1 MRGIAAVWLVVAM
14 ATPVAGQAA
23 AQGQDPAQGQAY
35 YEFLMARRLEAEDD
49 LAGALEALKRAVQLD
64 PKSAELQ
71 AEIAGYYARQDKATE
86 AAEAADRALALDAEN
101 IEAHRILGLVNAAWA
116 DNMTAAPKGESA
128 TAFRT
133 RAIEHL
139 SKVVATPNAATD
151 LNLQLTLARLYLR
164 ANQAERAVPM
174 LELISSQAPF
184 AAEPLTML
192 ADAHLALGRV
202 DRAVEA
208 LESAAEI
215 NPRFYAALA
224 ELHERQDQWA
234 DAAAAYAK
242 AVEAGPGAGRNLHL
256 RWASALLNVEGGAAK
271 ARDVVDEFLKTNP
284 NDARA
289 LYLLSTSQ
297 RIAGD
302 SAGAEETA
310 RTLLGLDPTS
320 VPGLSAL
327 AQVQF
332 ERHDYKGVVE
342 TLTPFAADA
351 AARARGREGEG
362 ALLLARLGF
371 AYRQLGDETS
381 AIGAFESAQ
390 KMAPRNPVFDLYLVQ
405 AYVGAKRFDKATT
418 AAADALTRHPDDE
431 RLVRLQARA
440 WAGAGKSAD
449 AIKLLQGALTSKP
462 ESRELA
468 IGLAVLHTERR
479 EYESAI
485 DVLQRAS
492 AKAQDDEGL
501 TLQLA
506 SVFQEADRIPDAER
520 EFRRLLQ
527 RDPLN
532 ANALNGLG
540 YMLADRGQR
549 LVEAVEL
556 IQRALTVDPDNPAY
570 LDSLG
575 WALFKQGKTTEA
587 EPHLRRAAETL
598 GSSSAIQDHFGD
610 LLARQGRYRDAVGA
624 WQRALDGD
632 GTDIDRS
639 AVQRKIKDAQARRQ

>member
-1 MRGIAAVWLVVAM
+1 MRGIAAVGLVVAM
-14 ATPVAGQAA
+14 ATPVAAQSAA
-23 AQGQDPAQGQAY
+23 PGQDSAPAQAY
-35 YEFLMARRLEAEDD
+35 YEFLIARRLEAQDD
-49 LAGALEALKRAVQLD
+49 LAGALQALERAVKLA

-71 AEIAGYYARQDKATE
+71 AEVAGYYARQDKASE
-86 AAEAADRALALDAEN
+86 AAEAADRALSLDADN
-101 IEAHRILGLVNAAWA
+101 LEAHRILGLVNAAWA
-116 DNMTAAPKGESA
+116 DNITAAPKGEMPA
-128 TAFRT
+128 TY
-133 RAIEHL
+133 RARAVDHL
-139 SKVVATPNAATD
+139 EKVIGTPIAATD

-164 ANQAERAVPM
+164 SDQADRAVPM
-174 LELISSQAPF
+174 LESISSQAPF

-192 ADAHLALGRV
+192 ADAHLALGQV

-224 ELHERQDQWA
+224 ELHERQDKWA

-242 AVEAGPGAGRNLHL
+242 AVAAGQGGGRNLQL

-271 ARDVVDEFLKTNP
+271 AKEVIDAFLKTNP

-289 LYLLSTSQ
+289 LYLLSSAQ
-297 RIAGD
+297 RMGGD
-302 SAGAEETA
+302 TAGAEETA

-320 VPGLSAL
+320 VPALSAL

-332 ERHDYKGVVE
+332 EKHDYKGVVE

-351 AARARGREGEG
+351 AARARGREGDG

-371 AYRQLGDETS
+371 AHRQLGDEDAGIT
-381 AIGAFESAQ
+381 AFEGAQ
-390 KMAPRNPVFDLYLVQ
+390 KLAPRNVVFDLYLVQ
-405 AYVGAKRFDKATT
+405 AYVGAKRFDKAAT
-418 AAADALTRHPDDE
+418 AVADALKRHPDEE
-431 RLVRLQARA
+431 RLVRLQAQV
-440 WAGAGKSAD
+440 WAGAGKPSE
-449 AIKLLQGALTSKP
+449 AIKLLQTALAGKP

-468 IGLAVLHTERR
+468 IGLAAMHTERR

-485 DVLQRAS
+485 DVLKRAS
-492 AKAQDDEGL
+492 AQAEDDEGL

-506 SVFQEADRIPDAER
+506 SVFEEANRVPDAER

-532 ANALNGLG
+532 ATALNGLG

-549 LVEAVEL
+549 LPEAIEL
-556 IQRALTVDPDNPAY
+556 IQRALTVDPDNPSY

-575 WALFKQGKTTEA
+575 WALFKQGKTDEA

-610 LLARQGRYRDAVGA
+610 LLARQGRYRDAVVV

-632 GTDIDRS
+632 GVDIERS
-639 AVQRKIKDAQARRQ
+639 AVQRKIKDAQARRP